1 MFIIKY
7 YASFKFLCMINFIN
21 IHASV
26 FHMGRYVLANKGMQ
40 VEIYIETAEVA
51 QSVIAFASHAEGW
64 MFEF

>member
-7 YASFKFLCMINFIN
+7 YASFKFLCMINLIN

-26 FHMGRYVLANKGMQ
+26 FHMGWYVLDNKGMQ
-40 VEIYIETAEVA
+40 VEIYIETAAVT

-64 MFEF
+64 VFEF